1 MKKVIYIFAFMLAFI
16 VQPVSAAQMTSGE
29 TVSITIKGV
38 PASEQMSIT
47 GEYVV
52 DSQGLLFMP
61 MLKAG
66 VKAAGSSSSSV
77 ARRIENAYKEAK
89 IYSNPRI
96 TIITRRDEEINITK
110 DKNFVTV
117 AGHVKRPG
125 KVPYTQGMTIYEAVA
140 NAGDKTTFGAMN
152 RVEVI
157 RNGKKIILNL
167 RKSSG
172 RTEKVRI
179 GDMITV
185 PEKNAWGK

>member
-1 MKKVIYIFAFMLAFI
+1 MKKVIYLFAFMLVFLTQHASA
-16 VQPVSAAQMTSGE
+16 VQMSTGE

-38 PASEQMSIT
+38 PANEQMAIT

-52 DSQGLLFMP
+52 DNQGMLFMP

-66 VKAAGSSSSSV
+66 VKAAGNSSSAV

-96 TIITRRDEEINITK
+96 TIITRRNEELNITK
-110 DKNFVTV
+110 DQNFVTV

-157 RNGKKIILNL
+157 RDGKKMVINL
-167 RKSSG
+167 KKSSG
-172 RTEKVRI
+172 RTQRVRI
-179 GDMITV
+179 GDTITV
-185 PEKNAWGK
+185 PEKSAWGN

>member
-1 MKKVIYIFAFMLAFI
+1 MLVFLTQHASA
-16 VQPVSAAQMTSGE
+16 VQMSTGE

-38 PASEQMSIT
+38 PANEQMAIT

-52 DSQGLLFMP
+52 DNQGMLFMP

-66 VKAAGSSSSSV
+66 VKAAGNSSSAV

-96 TIITRRDEEINITK
+96 TIITRRNEELNITK
-110 DKNFVTV
+110 DQNFVTV

-157 RNGKKIILNL
+157 RDGKKMVINL
-167 RKSSG
+167 KKSSG
-172 RTEKVRI
+172 RTQRVRI
-179 GDMITV
+179 GDTITV
-185 PEKNAWGK
+185 PEKSAWGN